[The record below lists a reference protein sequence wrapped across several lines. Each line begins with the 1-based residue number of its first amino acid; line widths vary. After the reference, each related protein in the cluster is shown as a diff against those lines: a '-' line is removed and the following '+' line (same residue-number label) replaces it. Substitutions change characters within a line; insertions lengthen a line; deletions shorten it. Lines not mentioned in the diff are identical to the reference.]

1 MAALEIFCFVWG
13 LVVVATIG
21 FLMKYAQKKKDRM
34 LESLKHRPSVKYLR
48 KRLLV
53 RNVFKE
59 KFPEIK
65 RLAKKL
71 HFKEESVKEK
81 PFLSKP
87 KFNPIELP
95 NGGIRSAISSI
106 LGESLGS
113 TTEDML
119 MEKISSLYDLLVEN
133 DTELDQSLMHKAL
146 RFEIKNNCMK
156 NPYDI
161 FGSKF
166 CKIIESAFQDIADL
180 QKKPTL
186 FQEWSRRVYDMK
198 IAQWISLTFDQC
210 ISLTTEYKK
219 MWLTIRIIIVVA
231 TFVLIVTCGVVY
243 ELYMEICLM
252 AFLVLINFGII
263 LFVKVFSFYEK
274 FTLSSI
280 VLCISQVIFI
290 TVGLYMYDYASDIQ
304 VFLKYSST
312 TDRNASVDLNSIP
325 QYSIIGYIKNTTGDS
340 ETMEISEI
348 HMPVV
353 FLKMLLILTAI
364 ITIPSLTC
372 IKNQM
377 DVTFVM
383 NGKVKEAPLQGDY
396 RKRLFTVGANHKEE
410 TSELLWRIIKRHELT
425 ISEAGVE
432 STYQFMVQWAIY
444 FTMNYWFSLADKT
457 RDTFTNNEFFI
468 DVRDNLRFGFLWRSG
483 FISLLSLSYAQI
495 KLNDVQHELSL
506 DAKQRFMYSLA
517 SISNTISYAALLVL
531 LATNVFDTVPLI
543 RDYYLQNDPDGDL
556 DGFLLLEGT
565 SKVELIT
572 LYLITMFPLL
582 TRTAKAIMEKMCCM
596 KKVVTQRNAD
606 ILFESRPNPMSKTV
620 KGCLASLLQRIMTYL
635 NGLTG
640 VFHFQFLQ
648 LPTSQSFQYRN
659 IYYFHAVSYNCRE
672 SIPLLTSFIN
682 QCFLSI
688 VILASSIVIGAFN
701 LYYIN
706 SHLFSLHNDD
716 GLGMYSTNSTYLG
729 DISPSAISTARYNFL
744 IICCIAGPFGFLL
757 GYLFLYLYF
766 KLDKGFFTAT
776 TLQFQFAQDRFG
788 GTSKVTGTW
797 IDLNG
802 QNDYFHK
809 QDILDETAQEAY
821 YNLSLGLG
829 NIERDVFEDIKD
841 SFPFYQKKKLQDIAT
856 CQDSD
861 QCCGKPSFIPL
872 VRWKIFIR
880 ILLLSILHFWLI
892 NHLLKYKKD

>member
-13 LVVVATIG
+13 SVVVMIMG
-21 FLMKYAQKKKDRM
+21 FLMKYAKKKKDRM
-34 LESLKHRPSVKYLR
+34 VESLNHRPSVKYLR

-95 NGGIRSAISSI
+95 NGGIRSGISSI

-119 MEKISSLYDLLVEN
+119 MEKISSMYEMLVEN
-133 DTELDQSLMHKAL
+133 VPDQDQSLMHKAL

-186 FQEWSRRVYDMK
+186 FQKWSHLVHDMK
-198 IAQWISLTFDQC
+198 IVQWISATFDQC
-210 ISLTTEYKK
+210 ISLTIEYKK
-219 MWLTIRIIIVVA
+219 MWLAIRIVCAIAILVVI
-231 TFVLIVTCGVVY
+231 VLILIWM
-243 ELYMEICLM
+243 ELYLELSLM
-252 AFLVLINFGII
+252 VFIVLINFGII

-280 VLCISQVIFI
+280 VLCISQVIFL

-312 TDRNASVDLNSIP
+312 TDMNTTVDSFSIP

-340 ETMEISEI
+340 QTMEISEI

-353 FLKMLLILTAI
+353 FLKMLLILSAF

-372 IKNQM
+372 IKNEL

-383 NGKVKEAPLQGDY
+383 NGKVKEAPLHGDY

-410 TSELLWRIIKRHELT
+410 TSELLWRIIKRNELI
-425 ISEAGVE
+425 ISEAGIE
-432 STYQFMVQWAIY
+432 STYQFMAQWAIY
-444 FTMNYWFSLADKT
+444 FTMNYWFSLADET
-457 RDTFTNNEFFI
+457 TDTFKNNPLFADIREYLSF
-468 DVRDNLRFGFLWRSG
+468 RFLWRSG
-483 FISLLSLSYAQI
+483 FISFLSLSYAQV

-506 DAKQRFMYSLA
+506 DAKQRFMYYLA
-517 SISNTISYAALLVL
+517 SISNTISYTSLLVL
-531 LATNVFDTVPLI
+531 FATNVFDTVPLI
-543 RDYYLQNDPDGDL
+543 RDYYLHNDPDEDI
-556 DGFLLLEGT
+556 DNFLLLEGT
-565 SKVELIT
+565 SKVELIA

-596 KKVVTQRNAD
+596 KKVVSQNNAD

-620 KGCLASLLQRIMTYL
+620 RGCLTSLFQRIMTYL

-659 IYYFHAVSYNCRE
+659 VYYFHAVSYNCRK
-672 SIPLLTSFIN
+672 SVPLLTSFIN
-682 QCFLSI
+682 QCFLYI
-688 VILASSIVIGAFN
+688 VILTSSIVIGAFN

-706 SHLFSLHNDD
+706 AHLFSSAD
-716 GLGMYSTNSTYLG
+716 LG
-729 DISPSAISTARYNFL
+729 DISPSQISTARHNFL
-744 IICCIAGPFGFLL
+744 IICCITGPFGFLL
-757 GYLFLYLYF
+757 CYLFLYLYF
-766 KLDKGFFTAT
+766 KSDKGFFTAT
-776 TLQFQFAQDRFG
+776 TLQFQFSQDRFG
-788 GTSKVTGTW
+788 GMSTVTGTW

-802 QNDYFHK
+802 QHDYFSKH
-809 QDILDETAQEAY
+809 DALDETAQEAY
-821 YNLSLGLG
+821 YNVCLGLG
-829 NIERDVFEDIKD
+829 NIERDVFEEVKD

-856 CQDSD
+856 HQDSD
-861 QCCGKPSFIPL
+861 QCCGNPSCIPL

-880 ILLLSILHFWLI
+880 VLLLTILHFWLV
-892 NHLLKYKKD
+892 NRLLQYKKD